1 MKKKYFT
8 EEEKRNARK
17 LEAKKYYDKK
27 RKKPLT
33 DVEIEKLKK
42 EKILKRKEYEKEYY
56 QKNKNKILEKS
67 KQYFKDN
74 QQLKQEKNNKR
85 YKERRDNDPIFKL
98 NTNLKR
104 NIRGVLKKNGFSK
117 KSKTLDIL
125 GCSYDDFKKHIESLW
140 EPWMNWDNYGL
151 YNGELNYGWDIDH
164 IIPSSSACSEEDV
177 YKLNHY
183 SNLQPLC
190 SKINRDIKRDNVV
203 TVVKGSN
210 NLSKISMK

>member
-1 MKKKYFT
+1 M
-8 EEEKRNARK
+8 
-17 LEAKKYYDKK
+17 
-27 RKKPLT
+27 
-33 DVEIEKLKK
+33 
-42 EKILKRKEYEKEYY
+42 
-56 QKNKNKILEKS
+56 
-67 KQYFKDN
+67 
-74 QQLKQEKNNKR
+74 
-85 YKERRDNDPIFKL
+85 
-98 NTNLKR
+98 KR

-151 YNGELNYGWDIDH
+151 YNGELNHGWDIDH

-190 SKINRDIKRDNVV
+190 SKINRDVKRGGVV
-203 TVVKGSN
+203 TVVKGN
-210 NLSKISMK
+210 DNISKISMK